1 MIPVI
6 ELQDISKR
14 YGEVI
19 ALSRFNM
26 KVKSGYIT
34 GFVGPN
40 GAGKT
45 TTLRIITGLARPN
58 EGTVTVLGENPYD
71 NIRVKSCIGFVSEHD
86 DLYPW
91 ATVKESVRMLSKI
104 NMPESKTLNE
114 AVEKAVSDV
123 GMEKYLDRKVSALSK
138 GMKQRTKIAAALTH
152 NPELLILDEPL
163 GGLDPLGR
171 KTCMDLLTNLCE
183 EQGVSILISS
193 HVLEELENFANRIT
207 LIHRG
212 QTVAEGD
219 PVKIRSLIH
228 QYPHEIRFRSR
239 KEHMTSLAGGLVT
252 IDELIR
258 SIAFEEQGEDQI
270 ECRVLTPEPEKFY
283 DEIVR
288 IAVEKNSPFLH
299 MDTISESMERLFEFL
314 VR

>member
-1 MIPVI
+1 
-6 ELQDISKR
+6 
-14 YGEVI
+14 
-19 ALSRFNM
+19 M
-26 KVKSGYIT
+26 KVKESSIT

-45 TTLRIITGLARPN
+45 TTLRLITGLTRPN
-58 EGTVTVLGENPYD
+58 EGTVTVFGENPYD
-71 NIRVKSCIGFVSEHD
+71 NIRVKERMGFVSEHD

-104 NMPESKTLNE
+104 NMPVSKNLDL
-114 AVEKAVSDV
+114 AVEQAIQNV
-123 GMEKYLDRKVSALSK
+123 GMEKFLDRKVSALSK

-171 KTCMDLLTNLCE
+171 KTSMDILTNLCE
-183 EQGVSILISS
+183 NQGVTILISS

-219 PVKIRSLIH
+219 PVKIRSLLH
-228 QYPHEIRFRSR
+228 QYPHEIRFRTMN
-239 KEHMTSLAGGLVT
+239 EHMTSLASELVSLN
-252 IDELIR
+252 DLIR
-258 SIAFEEQGEDQI
+258 SISFEEKGSEQM
-270 ECRVLTPEPEKFY
+270 ECKVLTPDPNRFY
-283 DEIVR
+283 DELVR
-288 IAVEKNSPFLH
+288 IAVETNSPFLH

>member
-1 MIPVI
+1 
-6 ELQDISKR
+6 
-14 YGEVI
+14 
-19 ALSRFNM
+19 M
-26 KVKSGYIT
+26 KVKEGSIT

-45 TTLRIITGLARPN
+45 TSLRIITGLTRPD
-58 EGTVTVLGENPYD
+58 EGLVTVLGENPYD
-71 NIRVKSCIGFVSEHD
+71 NIRVKKRMGFVSEHD

-104 NMPESKTLNE
+104 NMPEAKNLDQL
-114 AVEKAVSDV
+114 VEKAIDDV

-171 KTCMDLLTNLCE
+171 KTSMDLLTNLCE
-183 EQGVSILISS
+183 DKGVTILISS

-228 QYPHEIRFRSR
+228 KYPHEIRFWSL
-239 KEHMTSLAGGLVT
+239 KEHMTFLAGGLVAVN
-252 IDELIR
+252 DLIQ
-258 SIAFEEQGEDQI
+258 SISFEEKGTEQI
-270 ECRVLTPEPEKFY
+270 ECRALTPEPDKFY
-283 DEIVR
+283 DELVR
-288 IAVEKNSPFLH
+288 IAVEQEAPFLY

>member
-1 MIPVI
+1 
-6 ELQDISKR
+6 
-14 YGEVI
+14 
-19 ALSRFNM
+19 M
-26 KVKSGYIT
+26 KVKEGSIT

-45 TTLRIITGLARPN
+45 TSLRIITGLTRPD

-71 NIRVKSCIGFVSEHD
+71 NIRVKKRMGFVSEHD

-91 ATVKESVRMLSKI
+91 ATVKESVRMLSKL
-104 NMPESKTLNE
+104 NMPEAKNLDQL
-114 AVEKAVSDV
+114 VEKAIDDV

-171 KTCMDLLTNLCE
+171 KTSMDLLTNLCE
-183 EQGVSILISS
+183 DQGVTILISS
-193 HVLEELENFANRIT
+193 HVLEELEDFANRIT

-228 QYPHEIRFRSR
+228 KYPHEIRFRSL
-239 KEHMTSLAGGLVT
+239 KEHMTSLAGGLVA
-252 IDELIR
+252 INDLIQ
-258 SIAFEEQGEDQI
+258 SISFEEKGIEQI
-270 ECRVLTPEPEKFY
+270 ECRALTPDPAKFY
-283 DEIVR
+283 DELVR
-288 IAVEKNSPFLH
+288 IAVEQETPFLY

>member
-1 MIPVI
+1 
-6 ELQDISKR
+6 
-14 YGEVI
+14 
-19 ALSRFNM
+19 M
-26 KVKSGYIT
+26 KVKEGSIT

-45 TTLRIITGLARPN
+45 TSLRIITGLTRPD
-58 EGTVTVLGENPYD
+58 EGLVTVLGEDPYD
-71 NIRVKSCIGFVSEHD
+71 NIRVKKRMGFVSEHD

-91 ATVKESVRMLSKI
+91 ATVKESVKMLSKL
-104 NMPESKTLNE
+104 NMPEAKDLDQL
-114 AVEKAVSDV
+114 VEKAIDDV

-171 KTCMDLLTNLCE
+171 KTSMDLLTNLCE
-183 EQGVSILISS
+183 DEGVTILISS

-219 PVKIRSLIH
+219 PVKIRSFIH
-228 QYPHEIRFRSR
+228 KYPHEIRFRSL
-239 KEHMTSLAGGLVT
+239 KEHMTFLAGGLVVVN
-252 IDELIR
+252 DLIQ
-258 SIAFEEQGEDQI
+258 SISFEEKGTEQI
-270 ECRVLTPEPEKFY
+270 ECRALTPDPEKFY
-283 DEIVR
+283 DELVR
-288 IAVEKNSPFLH
+288 IAVEQEAPFLY
-299 MDTISESMERLFEFL
+299 MDTVSESMERLFEFL

>member
-1 MIPVI
+1 MSVI
-6 ELQDISKR
+6 ELNNISKR

-26 KVKSGYIT
+26 NVKEGSIT

-45 TTLRIITGLARPN
+45 TTLRLITGLTRPD
-58 EGTVTVLGENPYD
+58 EGTITVLGKNPYD
-71 NIRVKSCIGFVSEHD
+71 NIEVKKCIGFVSEHD

-91 ATVKESVRMLSKI
+91 ATVLESVRMLSKL
-104 NMPESKTLNE
+104 NMPESKDIDQ
-114 AVEKAVSDV
+114 AIGKAINDV
-123 GMEKYLDRKVSALSK
+123 GMEKYQERRISALSK

-171 KTCMDLLTNLCE
+171 KTSMDLLTSLCE
-183 EQGVSILISS
+183 DQGVTILISS

-212 QTVAEGD
+212 QTVAEGN
-219 PVKIRSLIH
+219 PKKIRGLLH
-228 QYPHEIRFRSR
+228 QYPHEIRFLSL

-252 IDELIR
+252 IHDLVQ
-258 SIAFEEQGEDQI
+258 SISFEEKGSERI
-270 ECRVLTPEPEKFY
+270 ECKVLTSDPERFY
-283 DEIVR
+283 DELVR
-288 IAVEKNSPFLH
+288 VAVEKNSPFLQ
-299 MDTISESMERLFEFL
+299 MSAISESMERLFEFL